1 MAAAHETVR
10 QGESPAP
17 LWWAIW
23 AGPLAW
29 AFDLGFSY
37 TLTQHSCSTGHHYVL
52 HVISLV
58 CFLLASSGLVAGIA
72 EYRALPREAR
82 EEGRRPID
90 RAHFQALLGIV
101 FSTSFAMVIVAGAVP
116 RWILSA
122 CD

>member
-1 MAAAHETVR
+1 MAEAHETVR
-10 QGESPAP
+10 QGESPAS
-17 LWWAIW
+17 LWWAIS

-37 TLTQHSCSTGHHYVL
+37 TLTQHSCSTGHDYVL
-52 HVISLV
+52 HVISCVALSIA
-58 CFLLASSGLVAGIA
+58 LSGLVTGIA
-72 EYRALPREAR
+72 EYRGLPRDAR

-90 RAHFQALLGIV
+90 RAHFQALLGIAL
-101 FSTSFAMVIVAGAVP
+101 SISFVLVIVAGAVP